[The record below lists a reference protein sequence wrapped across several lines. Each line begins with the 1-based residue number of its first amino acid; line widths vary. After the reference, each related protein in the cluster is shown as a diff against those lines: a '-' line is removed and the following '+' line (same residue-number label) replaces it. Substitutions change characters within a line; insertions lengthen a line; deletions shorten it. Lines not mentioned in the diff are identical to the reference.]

1 MTAAETTPQ
10 ESTRSH
16 GRYVFD
22 VASIPGRTER
32 RAHGRSRQRRGALR
46 AAGADLVT
54 KTLVQ
59 TPQLSVY
66 HESAKPGE
74 HVKPH
79 RHGTFQVNYVL
90 RGELLFGNQRV
101 TAGMGYF
108 SPDMLYPGAGDEGAE
123 WIEIHSGIGGI
134 FTDRPDWFPPRPE
147 PASPTPVLCP
157 FGDASW
163 KDGWVGEAITL
174 WAGSVVGGET
184 EVDHA
189 GGRGRATRS
198 PPCGDGKSGCPRGR
212 R

>member
-10 ESTRSH
+10 ESQEPRP
-16 GRYVFD
+16 YVFD
-22 VASIPGRTER
+22 VASIPGRTR
-32 RAHGRSRQRRGALR
+32 TPSSWAVSTTPRSSSSCWGR
-46 AAGADLVT
+46 DLVT

-163 KDGWVGEAITL
+163 KDGWVGEASA

-189 GGRGRATRS
+189 GGRFG
-198 PPCGDGKSGCPRGR
+198 PPNVTTLR